1 MADTENTIL
10 NNNLFFLTGALS
22 RQLSN
27 EADEAFATVGLSSS
41 HALLLLLIHQEPGI
55 RPSSLADQLYLKPS
69 TITRLVDKLERRQLV
84 EKETE
89 GRATSIACTS
99 EGREMAVRIEGKW
112 ADLMD
117 EKREELG
124 ERYVEVLS
132 EMIVNALDTLSAEK

>member
-22 RQLSN
+22 RKLSN
-27 EADEAFATVGLSSS
+27 EADEVFATVGLSSS
-41 HALLLLLIHQEPGI
+41 HALLLLLIHQNPGI
-55 RPSSLADQLYLKPS
+55 RPSSLAEKLHLKPS

-89 GRATSIACTS
+89 GRATSIACTN
-99 EGREMAVRIEGKW
+99 EGDELSTVIKEKW
-112 ADLMD
+112 NQLLQDKQ
-117 EKREELG
+117 ENLG

-132 EMIVNALDTLSAEK
+132 EMIANAIDTLPEG